1 MKVRQ
6 STLTAIHQRMIQYQK
21 TSRNFSS
28 FLPARSIKKNF
39 PVQSKSA
46 DQLTD
51 NLKKYKRDAIISI
64 AGFAAMKII
73 EKFSPTTFAGLKIL
87 RMALVLG
94 IGRDF
99 IKNGIECLFKDKRPN
114 ADTLTAT
121 AVIASVI
128 AGKPESSLTLLALSN
143 GAEMLTSYAAE
154 KARTHIS
161 GLLSLDQR
169 FVWKVVGG
177 ERGAEGM
184 GGAYGAPQ
192 QDGSHEVE
200 VKIPVEEVKTGDIIA
215 SHTGEKIV
223 VDGIVIEGTA
233 AVNQASI
240 TGESRPAMKQVGAQ
254 VYAGSVVEAGEV
266 LIRVE
271 KVGKDT
277 SLANIVHLVEEAQT
291 RKAPVQNFADQM
303 ANFLVPVSFIGAAIV
318 YGATRDWQRVLNLL
332 FIDFSCGLKLSTA
345 TAISAA
351 IGAAA
356 KRGILVKGGNYIEA
370 LANTDTVVLDKT
382 GTLTMGVPQIA
393 FIKTAKGV
401 KAEELILLAASAE
414 QHSVHPLAVAI
425 QNYVNENN
433 WIVPQHL
440 KSETVVARGM
450 TAVVP
455 DFGKFKGGDV
465 LVGSKKFMLENG
477 VNPTD
482 IAEVI
487 QGGTITKVA
496 DGAINEDSN
505 IETRN
510 LLYISRN
517 GKLIGLIGIEDPIR
531 PQMKKT
537 LNQMRRYGVD
547 EIVMLTGDSKSVA
560 EKVAREMDLDAYF
573 AEILPEDKARYVN
586 KLKQYGTVMMVGDG
600 INDAPALAFSDV
612 GITLGGR
619 QTDIAAESSAVTI
632 HSEEPAKLVEALRIG
647 RRTMNLI
654 QQNFTATILVNS
666 SAMILGAIGK
676 ISPLWAAIIH
686 NTATLA
692 VVLNSCRIL
701 SPEKNKNFGK
711 KALPLN
717 TIN

>member
-1 MKVRQ
+1 MAINLVGNVNFERLAIHVRIRQ
-6 STLTAIHQRMIQYQK
+6 STLTAIRRRMIQHNLK
-21 TSRNFSS
+21 HDN
-28 FLPARSIKKNF
+28 
-39 PVQSKSA
+39 
-46 DQLTD
+46 LTD

-64 AGFAAMKII
+64 AGFAAMKIL
-73 EKFSPTTFAGLKIL
+73 EHVSPAAFTGLKIV
-87 RMALVLG
+87 RTALVIG
-94 IGRDF
+94 IARDF
-99 IKNGIECLFKDKRPN
+99 IKSGVECLFKDKRPN

-121 AVIASVI
+121 AVIASVL

-169 FVWKVVGG
+169 FVWKV
-177 ERGAEGM
+177 EG
-184 GGAYGAPQ
+184 
-192 QDGSHEVE
+192 EVE
-200 VKIPVEEVKTGDIIA
+200 RKIPVEEVKTGDIIA
-215 SHTGEKIV
+215 AHTGEKIV
-223 VDGIVIEGTA
+223 VDGKVIEGTA

-240 TGESRPAMKQVGAQ
+240 TGESRPAMKSEGAQ

-266 LIRVE
+266 LIKVE

-291 RKAPVQNFADQM
+291 RKAPIQNFADQM

-393 FIKTAKGV
+393 FIKTAQNVDG
-401 KAEELILLAASAE
+401 EEVILLAASAE

-425 QNYVNENN
+425 QNFVDKNN
-433 WIVPQHL
+433 WTVPQHI

-455 DFGKFKGGDV
+455 DFDKFKGGNV

-477 VNPTD
+477 VD
-482 IAEVI
+482 AASI
-487 QGGTITKVA
+487 
-496 DGAINEDSN
+496 SN
-505 IETRN
+505 ILDNSEPNIESRN
-510 LLYISRN
+510 LLYVARN
-517 GKLIGLIGIEDPIR
+517 SKLIGIIGIEDPIR
-531 PQMKKT
+531 PQMKKA
-537 LNQMRRYGVD
+537 LNQMRRLGVD
-547 EIVMLTGDSKSVA
+547 EIVMLTGDSKAVA
-560 EKVAREMDLDAYF
+560 EKVAQSMDLDAYF
-573 AEILPEDKARYVN
+573 AEILPEDKARYIN

-632 HSEEPAKLVEALRIG
+632 HAEEPAKLVEALRLG
-647 RRTMNLI
+647 RRTMDLV

-676 ISPLWAAIIH
+676 ISPLWAAVIH

-701 SPEKNKNFGK
+701 RPERDKNFVQAMARK
-711 KALPLN
+711 K
-717 TIN
+717 I

>member
-1 MKVRQ
+1 MSVRQ
-6 STLTAIHQRMIQYQK
+6 STMMAIRQRMIRHNRGGVK
-21 TSRNFSS
+21 RDS
-28 FLPARSIKKNF
+28 
-39 PVQSKSA
+39 
-46 DQLTD
+46 LTD
-51 NLKKYKRDAIISI
+51 NLHKYKRDAIISI
-64 AGFAAMKII
+64 AGFAAMKIL
-73 EKFSPTTFAGLKIL
+73 EKVSPNVFAGIKFL

-99 IKNGIECLFKDKRPN
+99 IENGVKGLFKDKRPN

-121 AVIASVI
+121 AVIASVL

-169 FVWKVVGG
+169 FVWRV
-177 ERGAEGM
+177 
-184 GGAYGAPQ
+184 
-192 QDGSHEVE
+192 DGEVE
-200 VKIPVEEVKTGDIIA
+200 TKIPVEEVRAGDVIA
-215 SHTGEKIV
+215 AHTGEKIV
-223 VDGIVIEGTA
+223 VDGKVIEGTA

-240 TGESRPAMKQVGAQ
+240 TGESRPAMKSEGAQ

-266 LIRVE
+266 LIKVE

-291 RKAPVQNFADQM
+291 RKAPIQNFADQM

-382 GTLTMGVPQIA
+382 GTLTMGVPQIS
-393 FIKTAKGV
+393 FIKTAKDV
-401 KAEELILLAASAE
+401 KEEELILLAASAE

-425 QNYVNENN
+425 QNFVQKNE
-433 WIVPQHL
+433 WTAPQHI

-455 DFGKFKGGDV
+455 DFGEFKGGDI
-465 LVGSKKFMLENG
+465 LVGSKKFMLENK
-477 VNPTD
+477 VTAKS
-482 IAEVI
+482 IASILDSAE
-487 QGGTITKVA
+487 
-496 DGAINEDSN
+496 SN
-505 IETRN
+505 IESRN
-510 LLYISRN
+510 LLYVARN
-517 GKLIGLIGIEDPIR
+517 KKLIGIIGIEDPIR

-537 LNQMRRYGVD
+537 LNQMRRLGVD
-547 EIVMLTGDSKSVA
+547 EIVMLTGDSKAVA
-560 EKVAREMDLDAYF
+560 EKVALEMDLDAYF

-632 HSEEPAKLVEALRIG
+632 HSEESSRLVEALRLG
-647 RRTMNLI
+647 RRTMDLV

-676 ISPLWAAIIH
+676 ISPLWAAVIH

-701 SPEKNKNFGK
+701 RPESVRNFTKAMKNQ
-711 KALPLN
+711 
-717 TIN
+717 IRRY

>member
-1 MKVRQ
+1 MTNKQISLMAMQNKIRPT
-6 STLTAIHQRMIQYQK
+6 TLAAIKRRMIQH
-21 TSRNFSS
+21 N
-28 FLPARSIKKNF
+28 
-39 PVQSKSA
+39 SKH
-46 DQLTD
+46 DDLID

-64 AGFAAMKII
+64 AGFAAMKIL
-73 EKFSPTTFAGLKIL
+73 EKVSPTTFTALKIL
-87 RMALVLG
+87 RTGLVLG
-94 IGRDF
+94 IAKDF
-99 IKNGIECLFKDKRPN
+99 IKSGVECLFKDKRPN

-121 AVIASVI
+121 AVIASVL

-143 GAEMLTSYAAE
+143 GAELLTSYAAE

-169 FVWKVVGG
+169 FVWKV
-177 ERGAEGM
+177 
-184 GGAYGAPQ
+184 
-192 QDGSHEVE
+192 DGEVE
-200 VKIPVEEVKTGDIIA
+200 IKIPIEEVKAGDIIA
-215 SHTGEKIV
+215 AHTGEKIV
-223 VDGIVIEGTA
+223 VDGKVIEGTA

-240 TGESRPAMKQVGAQ
+240 TGESRPAMKTENHQ

-271 KVGKDT
+271 KVGEDT
-277 SLANIVHLVEEAQT
+277 SLANIVHLVEEAQN
-291 RKAPVQNFADQM
+291 RKAPIQNFADQM
-303 ANFLVPVSFIGAAIV
+303 ANYLVPVSFIGAAIV

-345 TAISAA
+345 TAMSAA

-382 GTLTMGVPQIA
+382 GTLTMGVPQIS
-393 FIKTAKGV
+393 FIKTAKNV
-401 KAEELILLAASAE
+401 VEEELILLAASAE

-425 QNYVNENN
+425 QNYVNDHQ
-433 WIVPQHL
+433 WTVPQHI

-455 DFGKFKGGDV
+455 DFENFKGGDI
-465 LVGSKKFMLENG
+465 LVGSKKFMLESKVSAKSITTLLDN
-477 VNPTD
+477 D
-482 IAEVI
+482 L
-487 QGGTITKVA
+487 TI
-496 DGAINEDSN
+496 ES
-505 IETRN
+505 RN
-510 LLYISRN
+510 LLYVARDR
-517 GKLIGLIGIEDPIR
+517 KLIGIIGIEDPIR

-537 LNQMRRYGVD
+537 LNQMRRLGVD
-547 EIVMLTGDSKSVA
+547 EIVMLTGDSKAVAESVA
-560 EKVAREMDLDAYF
+560 NQMDLDAYF

-586 KLKQYGTVMMVGDG
+586 KLKQFGTVMMVGDG
-600 INDAPALAFSDV
+600 INDAPAIAFSDV

-632 HSEEPAKLVEALRIG
+632 HSEEPSKLVEALRLG
-647 RRTMNLI
+647 QRTMNLV

-666 SAMILGAIGK
+666 SAMILGAIGM
-676 ISPLWAAIIH
+676 ISPLWAAVIH

-701 SPEKNKNFGK
+701 QPERDKNFL
-711 KALPLN
+711 KALSKVN
-717 TIN
+717 R